1 MDTSRTG
8 VTGQTMDATT
18 VCSCWVFFFFF
29 FPPLACF
36 WQGSLVG
43 VSWIYKEG
51 SLTKD
56 NNIKKKLEQVT

>member
-8 VTGQTMDATT
+8 VTGQTMDAKQFAHAG
-18 VCSCWVFFFFF
+18 CFFFFSLS
-29 FPPLACF
+29 LACF

-56 NNIKKKLEQVT
+56 NNI